1 MEESGFS
8 GSRQGSIWK
17 EMLSFNVIP
26 TNVSAGENNRF
37 QPMKPLPRSG
47 PSGSAS
53 KSQDQPDHF
62 RYRGNRLTDL
72 IPDLQSVVEGL
83 KTEKAT
89 YGKDT

>member
-1 MEESGFS
+1 
-8 GSRQGSIWK
+8 
-17 EMLSFNVIP
+17 
-26 TNVSAGENNRF
+26 
-37 QPMKPLPRSG
+37 MKPLPPSG

-83 KTEKAT
+83 KTEKAA